1 MDILLTNQR
10 LSGDFHSQEIPCGNH
25 RRSVYHHNSPWE
37 GRAVCDRTAVHRWSP
52 GEQILPKLQDTRT
65 FTHESP
71 WWPSDLSIT
80 NTHIRTFCNPPP
92 SVLLTIRNSWTNPW
106 NSWNQ
111 RAVDFNYP
119 WTFIDGRVARCLASY
134 PLNAPCMHVPC
145 FFLLWTQRPTFPAF
159 PGNARKPPTLGA
171 GLMSQVL
178 WHTAHACQPA
188 LHQSYE
194 QESLYLHSDW
204 VDLFCQ
210 SSPEASKSSE
220 LS

>member
-1 MDILLTNQR
+1 M
-10 LSGDFHSQEIPCGNH
+10 
-25 RRSVYHHNSPWE
+25 
-37 GRAVCDRTAVHRWSP
+37 RAVCDRTAVRRWSP
-52 GEQILPKLQDTRT
+52 GEQILPKLQGWGH
-65 FTHESP
+65 THVNHLGDRATSP
-71 WWPSDLSIT
+71 LQMHTLGHYIICPS
-80 NTHIRTFCNPPP
+80 
-92 SVLLTIRNSWTNPW
+92 SVLLIIRNW

-111 RAVDFNYP
+111 RDVDFNYR

-145 FFLLWTQRPTFPAF
+145 FFSLWTQHPTFPAF

-178 WHTAHACQPA
+178 RHTAHACRPA
-188 LHQSYE
+188 FHWSCE
-194 QESLYLHSDW
+194 QESLHLHSDR
-204 VDLFCQ
+204 VDLSCP